1 MDNLEQFF
9 TKQEISVIQKF
20 VAFVA
25 DSNNESNSG
34 KFSVAGT
41 NNETDSEIKSDIIEW
56 LENRYKRGHG
66 KRRNN

>member
-9 TKQEISVIQKF
+9 TKQEISVIQRF

-25 DSNNESNSG
+25 DTNNESNSG
-34 KFSVAGT
+34 KFSV
-41 NNETDSEIKSDIIEW
+41 ETDNEIKSGVVQW
-56 LENRYKRGHG
+56 LEDRYKKGHG

>member
-41 NNETDSEIKSDIIEW
+41 NTDSEIKSGVIEW

>member
-9 TKQEISVIQKF
+9 SKEQIETIQKF

-41 NNETDSEIKSDIIEW
+41 NNDSEIKSDIIEW

>member
-9 TKQEISVIQKF
+9 TKQEISVIQRF

-25 DSNNESNSG
+25 DTNNESNSG
-34 KFSVAGT
+34 KFSVPS
-41 NNETDSEIKSDIIEW
+41 DDEIKSDVIEW
-56 LENRYKRGHG
+56 LENRYKKGHG